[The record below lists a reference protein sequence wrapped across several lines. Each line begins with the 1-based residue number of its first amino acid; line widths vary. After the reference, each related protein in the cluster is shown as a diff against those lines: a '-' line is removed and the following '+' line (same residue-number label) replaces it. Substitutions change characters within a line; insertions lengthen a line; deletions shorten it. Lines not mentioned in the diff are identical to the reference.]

1 MSTGTSL
8 PRPLL
13 LDDGRC
19 LRTLADAGNMVLGL
33 TPEEKEQPRWRA
45 VTGNLITAINSG
57 RSDQISLVTWQI
69 ERALTEPPTGSV
81 RLAAAIPSQPSARA
95 RILATTASSEALSLL
110 AVGLVAGLFALALP

>member
-69 ERALTEPPTGSV
+69 ERALTEPPIGSV
-81 RLAAAIPSQPSARA
+81 RLAAAVPSKPPPRVRTS
-95 RILATTASSEALSLL
+95 ATTACSEVLSLL
-110 AVGLVAGLFALALP
+110 AVGLTAGLIALP